1 MRSTKRIE
9 QIFFVLRDVIAISI
23 SILISFLLICSV
35 SEDPIGAMSTFLLG
49 PVKTISRLG
58 YIVEKM
64 IPLMFTSV
72 GVCIMF
78 SCGQVNLGGEGA
90 FYLGGVISTVV
101 AIFVNLPLGL
111 HPVLCMLAAGV
122 TGAIVCGLT
131 GVFHIKFHS
140 LTIVTS
146 LMFNYVCLYIGSYL
160 INYPLW
166 DTAAGYQASFKFAET
181 SVLPDLF
188 SKTNIHAGLFMA
200 IAAVVI
206 GHIIVNKSAL
216 GYRIQTVGKNK
227 HFARY
232 SGINVPVTILASQL
246 IGGFFA
252 GVGGAVEQLGMY
264 ERFQYAGL
272 SGHGFDGVMIAVIA
286 GFNPKYVPLAGLFL
300 AYVRTGAEAMS
311 RMSDVPSE
319 MVSIVQSIIIMLI
332 IAEKF
337 LAAWKHRVI
346 VKNSIQPMEK
356 MEKVEA

>member
-1 MRSTKRIE
+1 
-9 QIFFVLRDVIAISI
+9 VISF
-23 SILISFLLICSV
+23 ILICLV
-35 SEDPIGAMSTFLLG
+35 SEDPTGAMSTFLFG

-64 IPLMFTSV
+64 IPLMFTGV

-78 SCGQVNLGGEGA
+78 SCNQINLGGEGA
-90 FYLGGVISTVV
+90 FYLGGVISTIIAVF
-101 AIFVNLPLGL
+101 INLPSGL
-111 HPVLCMLAAGV
+111 HPAVCILAAGL

-131 GVFHIKFHS
+131 GLFHIKFHS

-166 DTAAGYQASFKFAET
+166 DSTCGYQASFKFAT
-181 SVLPDLF
+181 TALLPKLF
-188 SKTNIHAGLFMA
+188 TKTNIHAGLFLA
-200 IAAVVI
+200 IVAVFI
-206 GHIIVNKSAL
+206 GHIIVNKSTL
-216 GYRIQTVGKNK
+216 GYRIKMVGKNQ

-232 SGINVPVTILASQL
+232 SGINVPSTILVCQL

-252 GVGGAVEQLGMY
+252 GIGGAVEQLGMY
-264 ERFQYAGL
+264 ERFQYSGL

-300 AYVRTGAEAMS
+300 AYVRVGAEAMA

-337 LAAWKHRVI
+337 LANWKHKVI
-346 VKNSIQPMEK
+346 VKNSMQPLEK
-356 MEKVEA
+356 IEG

>member
-9 QIFFVLRDVIAISI
+9 QLFFVLRDVIAITI

-35 SEDPIGAMSTFLLG
+35 SEDPIGAMSTFLFG
-49 PVKTISRLG
+49 PLQTISRLG

-78 SCGQVNLGGEGA
+78 SCSQINLGSEGA
-90 FYLGGVISTVV
+90 FFLGGVISTVV
-101 AIFVNLPLGL
+101 AIFFNLPSGL
-111 HPVLCMLAAGV
+111 HPALCILAAGL
-122 TGAIVCGLT
+122 TGALVCGLT
-131 GVFHIKFHS
+131 GFFHIKFHS

-146 LMFNYVCLYIGSYL
+146 LMFNYVCLYVGSYL

-166 DTAAGYQASFKFAET
+166 DSSCGYQASYKFAST
-181 SVLPDLF
+181 ALLPDLF
-188 SKTNIHAGLFMA
+188 SKTNIHAGLFLS
-200 IAAVVI
+200 IAAVII
-206 GHIIVNKSAL
+206 GDIIVNKSTL
-216 GYRIQTVGKNK
+216 GYRIKTVGKNRN
-227 HFARY
+227 FARY
-232 SGINVPVTILASQL
+232 SGINVPSTILISQL
-246 IGGFFA
+246 LGGFFA

-286 GFNPKYVPLAGLFL
+286 GFNPRYVPLAGLFL
-300 AYVRTGAEAMS
+300 AYVRTGAEAMA

-337 LAAWKHRVI
+337 LSRWKHRVI
-346 VKNSIQPMEK
+346 VKNSIQPVEK
-356 MEKVEA
+356 AEA

>member
-1 MRSTKRIE
+1 
-9 QIFFVLRDVIAISI
+9 LRDVLAITI
-23 SILISFLLICSV
+23 SLVISFILICLV
-35 SEDPIGAMSTFLLG
+35 SEDPTGAMSTFLFG

-64 IPLMFTSV
+64 IPLMFTGV

-78 SCGQVNLGGEGA
+78 SCNQINLGGEGA
-90 FYLGGVISTVV
+90 FYLGGVISTIIAVF
-101 AIFVNLPLGL
+101 INLPSGL
-111 HPVLCMLAAGV
+111 HPAVCILAAGL

-131 GVFHIKFHS
+131 GLFHIKFHS

-166 DTAAGYQASFKFAET
+166 DSTCGYQASFKFAT
-181 SVLPDLF
+181 TALLPKLF
-188 SKTNIHAGLFMA
+188 TKTNIHAGLFLA
-200 IAAVVI
+200 IVAVFI
-206 GHIIVNKSAL
+206 GHIIVNKSTL
-216 GYRIQTVGKNK
+216 GYRIKMVGKNQ

-232 SGINVPVTILASQL
+232 SGINVPSTILVCQL

-252 GVGGAVEQLGMY
+252 GIGGAVEQLGMY
-264 ERFQYAGL
+264 ERFQYSGL

-300 AYVRTGAEAMS
+300 AYVRVGAEAMA

-337 LAAWKHRVI
+337 LANWKHKVI
-346 VKNSIQPMEK
+346 VKNSMQPLEK
-356 MEKVEA
+356 IEG